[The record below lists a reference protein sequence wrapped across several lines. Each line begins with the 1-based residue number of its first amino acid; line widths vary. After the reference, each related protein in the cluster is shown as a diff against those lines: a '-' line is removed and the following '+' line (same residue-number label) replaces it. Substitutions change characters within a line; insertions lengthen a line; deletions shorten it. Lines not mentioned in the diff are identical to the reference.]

1 MRIWGTED
9 EHVFRIR
16 KRKGRGGPGGGGGG
30 GGVQGRR
37 VRGLMSKM

>member
-16 KRKGRGGPGGGGGG
+16 KRKGRGGPGGGAGTESE
-30 GGVQGRR
+30 R
-37 VRGLMSKM
+37 LDE